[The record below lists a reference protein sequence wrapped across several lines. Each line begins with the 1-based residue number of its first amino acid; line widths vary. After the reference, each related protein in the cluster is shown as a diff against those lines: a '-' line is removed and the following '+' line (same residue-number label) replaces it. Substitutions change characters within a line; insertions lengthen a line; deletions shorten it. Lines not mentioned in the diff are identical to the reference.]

1 MIQEQSVAEYLEAL
15 ASGSS
20 TPGGGAAAAL
30 TLAQA
35 AALVVMVCNFTYGKE
50 KYADVKD
57 QVFDIMDHA
66 KGIQRLALRAVEDD
80 AAAFKAVM
88 QAYKLPGPIAGRDI
102 RKEDAIQDAL
112 KRAATVPWN
121 LVECCEKLYEKA
133 LDLRPICNPNLVS
146 DVDVAICLLQSA
158 IGALWINVDVNMRQI
173 KDPNF
178 GLGMRAKVLGAM
190 KRIQPLQLDPF
201 RALFD

>member
-1 MIQEQSVAEYLEAL
+1 MIQERSVADYLEAL

-50 KYADVKD
+50 KYAGVKD

-66 KGIQRLALRAVEDD
+66 KGIQRLALKAVEDD
-80 AAAFKAVM
+80 AGAFKAVM
-88 QAYKLPGPIAGRDI
+88 QAYKLPGPISTRDTA
-102 RKEDAIQDAL
+102 KQDAIQDAL
-112 KRAATVPWN
+112 RVAATVPWS
-121 LVECCEKLYEKA
+121 LVNYCEKLYEKA
-133 LDLRPICNPNLVS
+133 LELRPICNPNLVS

-158 IGALWINVDVNMRQI
+158 VGALWINVDVNMRQI

-178 GLGMRAKVLGAM
+178 GIGMRANVLRAM
-190 KRIQPLQLDPF
+190 KRIQPLQLDPL